1 MKNSHFDKIIKRINA
16 KVKKNRIK
24 FIAEIKNDIILRYKN
39 ILQ

>member
-1 MKNSHFDKIIKRINA
+1 MKNSYFDKIIKITND

-24 FIAEIKNDIILRYKN
+24 LISEIKNDIILRYKN